1 MLDEGAQILVEL
13 GGGVAFAEDEQEVVE
28 LVEAFAQ
35 PGVEDVVASVVG
47 LGGAVDVGKDEL
59 TGAEEGELEELGGD
73 HGGQA
78 CLRGGLSS
86 HRWLRL
92 KRRGGRSSLEEG
104 CEVMLEAEVAAVAL
118 EEEVELAVDA
128 KTEGDALT

>member
-28 LVEAFAQ
+28 LVEALAQ

-47 LGGAVDVGKDEL
+47 LGCAVDVGKDEL

-73 HGGQA
+73 HGGQG
-78 CLRGGLSS
+78 CLRGGWSS
-86 HRWLRL
+86 HRWLRRGHL
-92 KRRGGRSSLEEG
+92 RTQGRGRGGGGRSSLEEG
-104 CEVMLEAEVAAVAL
+104 
-118 EEEVELAVDA
+118 
-128 KTEGDALT
+128 G

>member
-1 MLDEGAQILVEL
+1 MFDEGAQILMEL
-13 GGGVAFAEDEQEVVE
+13 GGRVAFAEDEQEVVE

-73 HGGQA
+73 HGSQG
-78 CLRGGLSS
+78 
-86 HRWLRL
+86 
-92 KRRGGRSSLEEG
+92 
-104 CEVMLEAEVAAVAL
+104 
-118 EEEVELAVDA
+118 
-128 KTEGDALT
+128 